1 MSTFSANFHF
11 WVNYSMK
18 AFLFVLCL
26 FCFLVT
32 LLPNVVNMNI
42 SEDKLES
49 DTVKSTEDGG
59 RDLTRLQR
67 VLLTERRGCFLELNT
82 SVSYMID

>member
-49 DTVKSTEDGG
+49 ADAVKVTEDEGH
-59 RDLTRLQR
+59 DLTRLQR
-67 VLLTERRGCFLELNT
+67 VLLTERRRCFLELNT
-82 SVSYMID
+82 SVSYI

>member
-1 MSTFSANFHF
+1 MSTFSANFHL

-18 AFLFVLCL
+18 AFQLF
-26 FCFLVT
+26 FLVT

-49 DTVKSTEDGG
+49 DAVKVTEDGG